1 MNYFKEITMRKLLL
15 CLAVTA
21 TCLLPSPR
29 STVAANPCGTYCC
42 HPGPRPPATSCVY
55 DGALTTC
62 DAYWTLTQAHC
73 R

>member
-1 MNYFKEITMRKLLL
+1 MRKLFL

-29 STVAANPCGTYCC
+29 PTVAAFPCGTYCC

-62 DAYWTLTQAHC
+62 DAYWTLTHAYC